1 MDETQDLKKHEQVSI
16 VLRYCDK
23 QLNVLENFIG
33 FYKTEKMDGETLSY
47 LLKNTLQGL
56 GLKIENIRGQC
67 YDGAASMRGSYSE
80 VAKRIQDENK
90 LALYVHCH
98 AHILNLCVVDVCGKV
113 APIRNMFGTLNK
125 IYTFIGASSKRNSVF
140 EKVQKELN
148 VSNST
153 LKSLSDTRWSYRIES
168 IRSVLTNFNSIIST
182 LEHINET
189 DSIHGSDA
197 SSLLK
202 NIQDFEFIFCLKLM
216 KQVLQ
221 LTNSLSI
228 HFQKKNANYSS
239 VGILTNATLL
249 ELESL
254 RNDDSYKLFW
264 TKTEQFATKE
274 DIRLPDITRKRKIP
288 SRFGGG
294 EATTINNI
302 SSYFKVSIYFP
313 VLDIIINDIKTKF
326 EENNITIL
334 NALQCSLSNKNCSD
348 ENILEVCNTYD
359 IIIDDFKAELKLFSK
374 MCLSSD
380 IPENF
385 ENRLNFFLSKD
396 LIGSFE
402 NMYKIF
408 KIYLSIPMSF
418 ASSERSFSSLRRL
431 KTFTRNTIVQEGLS
445 NIAILNIENM
455 YPMNFDKIIDQ
466 FSAEST
472 QRGRRLQLI

>member
-1 MDETQDLKKHEQVSI
+1 
-16 VLRYCDK
+16 
-23 QLNVLENFIG
+23 
-33 FYKTEKMDGETLSY
+33 
-47 LLKNTLQGL
+47 
-56 GLKIENIRGQC
+56 
-67 YDGAASMRGSYSE
+67 
-80 VAKRIQDENK
+80 
-90 LALYVHCH
+90 
-98 AHILNLCVVDVCGKV
+98 
-113 APIRNMFGTLNK
+113 
-125 IYTFIGASSKRNSVF
+125 
-140 EKVQKELN
+140 
-148 VSNST
+148 
-153 LKSLSDTRWSYRIES
+153 
-168 IRSVLTNFNSIIST
+168 
-182 LEHINET
+182 
-189 DSIHGSDA
+189 
-197 SSLLK
+197 
-202 NIQDFEFIFCLKLM
+202 M

-264 TKTEQFATKE
+264 TKSEQFATKE
-274 DIRLPDITRKRKIP
+274 DIRLPDIPRKRKIP

-334 NALQCSLSNKNCSD
+334 NALQCCLSNKNCSD

-408 KIYLSIPMSF
+408 KIYLSIPMSS

-431 KTFTRNTIVQEGLS
+431 KTFTRNTIGQERLS